1 MRLSPFILMSCVCLS
16 SLAASSIARA
26 DGLSY
31 GIRTRGYLNEK
42 GEVINNVTLVVEN
55 GKITKIGR
63 RARPP
68 EGSITLDRSKSYIG
82 PGLVDV
88 HVTLGS
94 MGRIGEAANVSE
106 PNADALSLFNPN
118 HPDFERAVQA
128 GITTVLL
135 TPSATNLIG
144 GTTAVVKTGGSDF
157 SARRL
162 GAGPLKLS
170 FASQVFLD
178 GSRTPTSLQ
187 GALNYLRK
195 KIAAARENRGDSS
208 PFARWARGETEAFVE
223 VDSTATLSAL
233 ARFAR
238 DESVKC
244 FPLLANLA
252 AERLDDAKSFGNPIV
267 LGTYE
272 FLDPLRYT
280 RTPALLEQAGVEII
294 LTSQAPR
301 YAPELL
307 RVGAAIGMRNGL
319 SRQAALAAMTSVPA
333 RIAGV
338 ADRLG
343 SIEVGKDA
351 DFVLYSGDPLRL
363 TSGIEEVFIGGERV
377 FVRERANTSASAE
390 LN

>member
-1 MRLSPFILMSCVCLS
+1 MRLLPFILSVACLS

-31 GIRTRGYLNEK
+31 GIRARGYLNEN

-88 HVTLGS
+88 HVTLGT

-106 PNADALSLFNPN
+106 PNADAMSLFNPN
-118 HPDFERAVQA
+118 HPDFERAIRA
-128 GITTVLL
+128 GITTVFLA
-135 TPSATNLIG
+135 PSATNLIG
-144 GTTAVVKTGGSDF
+144 GTTAVVKTGGADV
-157 SARRL
+157 SARCL

-170 FASQVFLD
+170 FASPVFLD

-187 GALNYLRK
+187 GALTYLRK
-195 KIAAARENRGDSS
+195 QIAAAREKRADAS
-208 PFARWARGETEAFVE
+208 PFARWARGEAEAFVE
-223 VDSTATLSAL
+223 VDSAATLSAL

-238 DESVKC
+238 EESVKC
-244 FPLLANLA
+244 IPLLANLA
-252 AERLDDAKSFGNPIV
+252 AERLDDAKSFGCPIV

-272 FLDPLRYT
+272 FHDPMRYT
-280 RTPALLEQAGVEII
+280 RTPAALEQAGVEII
-294 LTSQAPR
+294 LTSQPPR

-319 SRQAALAAMTSVPA
+319 SRQAALASITTNPA
-333 RIAGV
+333 RVAGV

-363 TSGIEEVFIGGERV
+363 TSGVEEVFIGGERV
-377 FVRERANTSASAE
+377 FVRESAKASASE
-390 LN
+390 ESN